1 MLIVKTLHQ
10 ESKFTAFRQQDRK
23 DLGSDIQSVRNLAL
37 VHICRCGRT
46 FDVNIHKWGIY
57 LTPVAPLCCGI
68 ECGRLSQ
75 NPDRIGGQIQERTG
89 VSGLF
94 VEAALA
100 GGIRLST
107 VRHAVGLDDQ
117 PEPAGVCG
125 MPVPGVIN
133 GRHDLSGYAKTAD
146 AVVPGDLVGD
156 HAEEWRQCAGPATDP
171 GVGQLRDCVDLAAQV
186 APGDGTTGPR
196 SAQRPSGSGRDLRGW
211 PGGGG
216 SRSADGDQG
225 FGCHSLR
232 AGWEGVS
239 VASGYATSKMPRL
252 PACTVLCK
260 RRLIP
265 AVWSTPMA
273 GKDMRGW
280 KRKDTST
287 RSQFCSGAAGSHPS
301 SCRGCTWSPRS

>member
-1 MLIVKTLHQ
+1 MSALL
-10 ESKFTAFRQQDRK
+10 A
-23 DLGSDIQSVRNLAL
+23 RN
-37 VHICRCGRT
+37 RS
-46 FDVNIHKWGIY
+46 KWGIY
-57 LTPVAPLCCGI
+57 LTPVAPICCGI
-68 ECGRLSQ
+68 ACGRLSQ
-75 NPDRIGGQIQERTG
+75 KPDRIGGQIQDRAG

-146 AVVPGDLVGD
+146 AVVPGDLVGN
-156 HAEEWRQCAGPATDP
+156 HPEEWRQCAGPATDP
-171 GVGQLRDCVDLAAQV
+171 GVGQLRDRLDLAAQV

-232 AGWEGVS
+232 GGWEGC
-239 VASGYATSKMPRL
+239 R
-252 PACTVLCK
+252 
-260 RRLIP
+260 
-265 AVWSTPMA
+265 
-273 GKDMRGW
+273 
-280 KRKDTST
+280 
-287 RSQFCSGAAGSHPS
+287 SHPVTPHPRCLGS
-301 SCRGCTWSPRS
+301 QPARFCARGD